1 MVSVVF
7 ASARTPWAILPST
20 SSHSKAVTGPEPN
33 MSDSASAVSYL
44 RASFLVAYAIGDPL
58 LFVGGPPSLASV
70 YEEALDSLESF
81 TGSISERQRNW
92 MNRELVGERI
102 FGTVDRTKTDAK
114 KEDELSAILQRIH
127 EDQRDAVERLVR
139 GNWTWNERDKERKGT
154 TQEPL

>member
-20 SSHSKAVTGPEPN
+20 SSHSKAVTGPESN

-44 RASFLVAYAIGDPL
+44 RASFLVAYAIGAPF

-70 YEEALDSLESF
+70 PEEALDSLESF

-92 MNRELVGERI
+92 LNSELVGENI
-102 FGTVDRTKTDAK
+102 FGTVDRTKTDAE
-114 KEDELSAILQRIH
+114 KEEELSAILERIH
-127 EDQRDAVERLVR
+127 ESQRKAVGKLVR
-139 GNWTWNERDKERKGT
+139 GSGPGMNVTR
-154 TQEPL
+154 